1 MSRSQNDHRD
11 CIKTGGQNDTRFG
24 TLHLQNLARN
34 LTLFL
39 EQSAVVEAKMTVKT
53 EFKSSFQTKLIRFI
67 VLVQNPARNLILF
80 LGQSAGVGA
89 NMTVKTE
96 SKLSIKQRS

>member
-53 EFKSSFQTKLIRFI
+53 ESKLGFKTTLIRFI
-67 VLVQNPARNLILF
+67 VWVQNPAQI
-80 LGQSAGVGA
+80 
-89 NMTVKTE
+89 
-96 SKLSIKQRS
+96 